1 MKTLVLTASL
11 IVAAGSLRGGDRL
24 PAAPAPAGSGF
35 TGKVLE
41 TTNAAS
47 YTYLLVDTGKATNW
61 AAASQFAVK
70 VGDTVTV
77 TDTLPMP
84 RYHSQTL
91 NRDFDVVYFSGSV
104 TVAGAVVAPAD
115 PAVALPKNH
124 PPIGGVAAPAAVD
137 FSGLQRAKD
146 GKTVEEINTHKA
158 KLSGKRTTV
167 RGKVVKYN
175 ASVMGKNWLHI
186 RDGSGGADSND
197 LTITTATEA
206 KVGDT
211 VLVSGKVATNRDFGG
226 GYKYSVI
233 IEDATVV
240 VE

>member
-1 MKTLVLTASL
+1 MLQAKLLANKPPHNIKDEAKIPELLRCELT
-11 IVAAGSLRGGDRL
+11 SLRVID
-24 PAAPAPAGSGF
+24 
-35 TGKVLE
+35 
-41 TTNAAS
+41 
-47 YTYLLVDTGKATNW
+47 
-61 AAASQFAVK
+61 
-70 VGDTVTV
+70 
-77 TDTLPMP
+77 
-84 RYHSQTL
+84 
-91 NRDFDVVYFSGSV
+91 
-104 TVAGAVVAPAD
+104 
-115 PAVALPKNH
+115 
-124 PPIGGVAAPAAVD
+124 
-137 FSGLQRAKD
+137 KD
-146 GKTVEEINTHKA
+146 GKTVGEINTHKA